1 MKEPLL
7 FGDDSRWVWLEKSYI
22 GGITMYIITQT
33 GILLR
38 VKRGV
43 IINYVGVQIPSV
55 EDD

>member
-43 IINYVGVQIPSV
+43 IINYVGVQIPSI